1 MTRTASLTAL
11 AGLFGGLWLVFSVV
25 AYMYGRS
32 SRAADAIPAG
42 SWSLYALVMLG
53 AGLLSVIA
61 AVATR
66 AEV

>member
-32 SRAADAIPAG
+32 SRTADAIPAG
-42 SWSLYALVMLG
+42 S
-53 AGLLSVIA
+53 
-61 AVATR
+61 
-66 AEV
+66 